1 MNIEQILAEYD
12 AMFGNYE
19 LETIEK
25 YLVRNIENAK
35 QLGESEILLTLYNEI
50 IGFCRDTTQKEKALG
65 FCREL
70 LLLLKELQLEG
81 TIPYA
86 TSFLNIANAFRAFGL
101 CEQSLEMYETVLKIY
116 KKFLPENDFSY
127 ASLYNNW
134 ALVYQELGVHEQA
147 VKKLLQ
153 ALNIVDLYPD
163 AMIPQATTRT
173 NLGTS
178 YIGIGTENAY
188 QDAVFYLRQA
198 LELFEADGGKDFHY
212 GAALVAMGDAC
223 VYKKEY
229 EKACK
234 YYVSGMDEIEKH
246 TGKNDNYERV
256 FEKYQYVASKCKTK
270 SKWTSNLEKSRVFYE
285 QTGKKMIA
293 VNFPEYTDRIAV
305 GMVGE
310 GSDCFGFD
318 DEFSTDHDYAVGFCI
333 WLTEED
339 YRKIGA
345 KLQKVYEQICRFD
358 NQLKCRRGVFSIN
371 QFYNRI
377 LETSCDY
384 ENGSKI
390 NFSSLMEYQLA
401 AACNGEVFAD
411 PLGIFSK
418 IRNELLNYY
427 PEDVWRRKLAQNL
440 HEFSQYAQSNYSRM
454 MARKDSVT
462 AMICT
467 GKAVESVLDLLYLLE
482 RNYAPYYKWKKKGL
496 ENTALADSIFPIL
509 ENIAKLP
516 SQNHVWEGY
525 RYSSASVHTAD
536 ANVSLFEII
545 ANQILSELKRQN
557 LVEGEDLFLESYI
570 PQILKGRNMDI
581 IENIIL
587 EEWQQFDKVKNEGGR
602 ADCQDDFETF
612 SLMRKSQYLT
622 WPRTL
627 LESFYNDLCQA
638 NKAGWNLI
646 MEKYARMMKSTNP
659 KQYAAL
665 EANLPVIYD
674 ERNQIQEEII
684 RIQVSWMEEFSKQY
698 PKMSANARS
707 IHTEE
712 DSAFNTSYETY
723 LRGEISTYSEDTFV
737 SYVKFII
744 GLLKEGRNL
753 AYETMENTA
762 KLYGYASLDTAEQKL
777 Y

>member
-1 MNIEQILAEYD
+1 M
-12 AMFGNYE
+12 
-19 LETIEK
+19 
-25 YLVRNIENAK
+25 
-35 QLGESEILLTLYNEI
+35 
-50 IGFCRDTTQKEKALG
+50 
-65 FCREL
+65 
-70 LLLLKELQLEG
+70 
-81 TIPYA
+81 
-86 TSFLNIANAFRAFGL
+86 
-101 CEQSLEMYETVLKIY
+101 
-116 KKFLPENDFSY
+116 
-127 ASLYNNW
+127 
-134 ALVYQELGVHEQA
+134 
-147 VKKLLQ
+147 
-153 ALNIVDLYPD
+153 
-163 AMIPQATTRT
+163 
-173 NLGTS
+173 
-178 YIGIGTENAY
+178 
-188 QDAVFYLRQA
+188 
-198 LELFEADGGKDFHY
+198 
-212 GAALVAMGDAC
+212 
-223 VYKKEY
+223 
-229 EKACK
+229 
-234 YYVSGMDEIEKH
+234 
-246 TGKNDNYERV
+246 
-256 FEKYQYVASKCKTK
+256 
-270 SKWTSNLEKSRVFYE
+270 
-285 QTGKKMIA
+285 
-293 VNFPEYTDRIAV
+293 
-305 GMVGE
+305 
-310 GSDCFGFD
+310 
-318 DEFSTDHDYAVGFCI
+318 
-333 WLTEED
+333 
-339 YRKIGA
+339 
-345 KLQKVYEQICRFD
+345 
-358 NQLKCRRGVFSIN
+358 
-371 QFYNRI
+371 
-377 LETSCDY
+377 
-384 ENGSKI
+384 
-390 NFSSLMEYQLA
+390 
-401 AACNGEVFAD
+401 
-411 PLGIFSK
+411 GIFSK

-659 KQYAAL
+659 KHYAAL
-665 EANLPVIYD
+665 EANLPVISD

-698 PKMSANARS
+698 PKMSSNARS

>member
-1 MNIEQILAEYD
+1 MNIEQILADYD

-19 LETIEK
+19 LEIIEK
-25 YLVRNIENAK
+25 FLVNNIEDAK
-35 QLGESEILLTLYNEI
+35 KFGESEILLTLYNEI
-50 IGFCRDTTQKEKALG
+50 IGFYRDTTQKEKALVY
-65 FCREL
+65 CREL
-70 LLLLKELQLEG
+70 LLLLKELHLEG

-101 CEQSLEMYETVLKIY
+101 CEQALELYETVLEIY
-116 KKFLPENDFSY
+116 QNFLPENDFSY

-134 ALVYQELGVHEQA
+134 ALVYQELGQFEQA
-147 VKKLLQ
+147 VNILIK
-153 ALNIVDLYPD
+153 ALSVVDLYPD
-163 AMIPQATTRT
+163 AIIPQATTRT

-178 YIGIGTENAY
+178 YIGTGTKEAY
-188 QDAVFYLRQA
+188 QKAVFYLSQA
-198 LELFEADGGKDFHY
+198 LDIFEADGGKDFHY

-223 VYKKEY
+223 SYKKEY
-229 EKACK
+229 ETACK
-234 YYVSGMDEIEKH
+234 YYESGMDEIKKH
-246 TGKNDNYERV
+246 TGKNENYERV
-256 FEKYQYVASKCKTK
+256 YEKYKFVKEKCKMYSNK
-270 SKWTSNLEKSRVFYE
+270 KSNLERSRELYE
-285 QTGKKMIA
+285 CEGKQLIA
-293 VNFPEYTDRIAV
+293 KLFPEYTDRIAV

-318 DEFSTDHDYAVGFCI
+318 DEISMDHDYETGFCM
-333 WLTEED
+333 WLTDND
-339 YRKIGA
+339 YKKIGD
-345 KLQKVYEQICRFD
+345 KLQKEYEKLARCENRM
-358 NQLKCRRGVFSIN
+358 KERRGVFSIN
-371 QFYNRI
+371 QFYNQI
-377 LETSCDY
+377 LETSNDY
-384 ENGSKI
+384 ERGC
-390 NFSSLMEYQLA
+390 SLDFASLKEYQMA
-401 AACNGEVFAD
+401 SASNGEVFYD
-411 PLGIFSK
+411 SLGLFSE
-418 IRNELLNYY
+418 IRNKLLNYY
-427 PEDVWRRKLAQNL
+427 PENIWRKRLAQSI

-454 MARKDSVT
+454 MARKDSIT
-462 AMICT
+462 SMLCAC
-467 GKAVESVLDLLYLLE
+467 KAVESVLDLSYLLE
-482 RNYAPYYKWKKKGL
+482 HKYAPYYKWKKKGL
-496 ENTALADSIFPIL
+496 EHTSFGGRILPIL
-509 ENIAKLP
+509 EKIAENP
-516 SQNHVWEGY
+516 NQSAVWEGY
-525 RYSSASVHTAD
+525 RYSSASIHTAD
-536 ANVSLFEII
+536 ANVSMFEEI
-545 ANQILSELKRQN
+545 AKEILLELKKQN
-557 LVEGEDLFLESYI
+557 LVDGEELFLEVYI
-570 PQILKGRNMDI
+570 PQILKGKNMDM
-581 IENIIL
+581 IEKIIL

-627 LESFYNDLCQA
+627 LESFYGDLYQA
-638 NKAGWNLI
+638 RENGWNLI

-665 EANLPVIYD
+665 EANLPVISD